1 MEPTSY
7 SDPKT
12 LGSLQ
17 HLKLRTEAIL
27 ESLQKGQHLNPRPG
41 YSIEFAQHRE
51 YTAGDDLRYLDWKAF
66 ARSDRLY
73 VKQFQDE
80 TALTCYLAIDNSRS
94 MRFQGP
100 QSSGSKYDFA
110 ALMASCL
117 AWLVVQQ
124 RDAVGLSLLG
134 GPPSK
139 PLLPS
144 DDPRQWN
151 QVVELLQ
158 QGKPGPHDETWI
170 RALGQVGSEIQR
182 RGVLFLISDWFDE
195 LEGLGA
201 ILRRFRESLKLDVR
215 VIQVLDPEELQP
227 TLQGMVQLQDLEDG
241 GRIKVQADQV
251 RQAYAEELEHFLSD
265 FRRLCHRFGARYVMA
280 RTDESMT
287 SVLQHALQP
296 TGESR

>member
-1 MEPTSY
+1 VEPTSY

-17 HLKLRTEAIL
+17 HLKLRTQAIL

-51 YTAGDDLRYLDWKAF
+51 YTAGDDLRYLDWKAL

-80 TALTCYLAIDNSRS
+80 TALTCYLAVDNSQS
-94 MRFQGP
+94 MSFQGP
-100 QSSGSKYDFA
+100 HSSGTKYDFA

-134 GPPSK
+134 GRLAK

-158 QGKPGPHDETWI
+158 QGQPGESNQTWLP
-170 RALGQVGSEIQR
+170 ALAKVGPEIQR
-182 RGVLFLISDWFDE
+182 RGVLFLISDWLDD
-195 LEGLGA
+195 LEGLDR

-215 VIQVLDPEELQP
+215 VIQVLDPEELEP
-227 TLQGMVQLQDLEDG
+227 TLQGRVQLQDLENG
-241 GRIKVQADQV
+241 GRIKVHAERV
-251 RQAYAEELEHFLSD
+251 RQAYAEELDQFLEG
-265 FRRLCHRFGARYVMA
+265 FKRLCHRYGARYVLA
-280 RTDESMT
+280 RTDEAMT
-287 SVLQHALQP
+287 NVLHRALLP
-296 TGESR
+296 AGD